1 MLDRGK
7 LGRGLDSL
15 LGNIVEAEAS
25 SGTLQIDP
33 GSVQPNPHQPRRDFA
48 PEAIKSLMESIREH
62 GWSSIPAIV
71 KETTPKQSLGIALVE
86 NLQRE
91 DLNPIEKARD
101 FWELIEVFGLTQEAV
116 GRYTGLDRS
125 SVANTLRLL
134 ELPIEV
140 QEHVSRGTISQGHA
154 R

>member
-48 PEAIKSLMESIREH
+48 PEAISSLMESIREH
-62 GWSSIPAIV
+62 GI
-71 KETTPKQSLGIALVE
+71 
-86 NLQRE
+86 LQ
-91 DLNPIEKARD
+91 PI
-101 FWELIEVFGLTQEAV
+101 
-116 GRYTGLDRS
+116 
-125 SVANTLRLL
+125 
-134 ELPIEV
+134 
-140 QEHVSRGTISQGHA
+140 
-154 R
+154 